1 MYSRLL
7 FSFYFQLCLMCVC
20 VFAKG
25 TFGRYSAHTLSL
37 FRECESLAKRVGEGE
52 EEEEILFRK
61 CHDIADE
68 IDAKICFV

>member
-1 MYSRLL
+1 
-7 FSFYFQLCLMCVC
+7 MCVYYYF
-20 VFAKG
+20 FAKG

-37 FRECESLAKRVGEGE
+37 FRECESLAKRVEG
-52 EEEEILFRK
+52 EEILFRK